1 MLYKLGDCS
10 GKQPTDFLLL
20 LVKLVSH
27 AASLKEFP
35 YSSPLK
41 KITAAKETIII
52 HNHQL
57 RSKMILTNAPL
68 KGLCN
73 LICAE
78 QPAVTNGV

>member
-27 AASLKEFP
+27 AASLETFP

-57 RSKMILTNAPL
+57 LTKMIFDKCT
-68 KGLCN
+68 
-73 LICAE
+73 
-78 QPAVTNGV
+78 T